1 MQYHKYRW
9 ALVEVSIR
17 MHGNPGFILKE
28 GMWQCMKQGVSVGPY
43 VLRNQLE
50 CLKRGSGLDDF
61 VFEWGFGIV
70 WADVSQYFKAGCK

>member
-1 MQYHKYRW
+1 MR
-9 ALVEVSIR
+9 V
-17 MHGNPGFILKE
+17 
-28 GMWQCMKQGVSVGPY
+28 KQGVSVGPY